1 MEIFAEILKGIFR
14 KGQERTPVQR
24 AILGALVIFVGFL
37 ITFSPLLIAFLSTPT
52 GGNMFSEGGGGGGAA
67 IWLMIFTLPFG
78 GLTALT
84 GVVMHFGGVISAL
97 KAQATDDQDES
108 ERNIVVANKAL
119 ALAVMG
125 PVALVTTFLV
135 FNLGG
140 LFSSQG
146 GDDLFRF
153 LRAFIILQI
162 LLGGYAIYLATKAR
176 DTKLTLILTAIV
188 LLTLFGY
195 LFLGSAFF
203 PYVFFQMLFGFL

>member
-1 MEIFAEILKGIFR
+1 VEIFADILKGIFR

-24 AILGALVIFVGFL
+24 AILGALVIFLSFL
-37 ITFSPLLIAFLSTPT
+37 ITFSPLLIAFLSTPP
-52 GGNMFSEGGGGGGAA
+52 GGNMFSEGGGGGGSA

-78 GLTALT
+78 GMTALT

-97 KAQATDDQDES
+97 RAKATDDQDES
-108 ERNIVVANKAL
+108 ERNKVVANKAL

-135 FNLGG
+135 LNLGG

-146 GDDLFRF
+146 SEGLFG
-153 LRAFIILQI
+153 ILALVVLQL
-162 LLGGYAIYLATKAR
+162 LLGGYAIYLATKSG
-176 DTKLTLILTAIV
+176 DTKLTLILTVIV

-195 LFLGSAFF
+195 LYLGSVFF
-203 PYVFFQMLFGFL
+203 PYVFFQMLFGIL

>member
-1 MEIFAEILKGIFR
+1 MEIFADILKGIFR

-24 AILGALVIFVGFL
+24 AILGALVIFLGFL
-37 ITFSPLLIAFLSTPT
+37 ITFSPLLIAFLSTPP

-67 IWLMIFTLPFG
+67 IWLMIFTLPIG
-78 GLTALT
+78 GMTALT

-97 KAQATDDQDES
+97 RAKATDDQDES

-140 LFSSQG
+140 LFSSQSSEGLSGILALVVLQLLIG
-146 GDDLFRF
+146 GR
-153 LRAFIILQI
+153 
-162 LLGGYAIYLATKAR
+162 AIYLSMQTKNSKF
-176 DTKLTLILTAIV
+176 TFVITSLV
-188 LLTLFGY
+188 SVVLFGY
-195 LFLGSAFF
+195 FYLALSYF
-203 PYVFFQMLFGFL
+203 PYMFFVIG

>member
-1 MEIFAEILKGIFR
+1 MEIFADILKGIFR

-24 AILGALVIFVGFL
+24 AILGALVIFLGFL
-37 ITFSPLLIAFLSTPT
+37 ITFSPLLIAFLSTPP

-67 IWLMIFTLPFG
+67 IWLMIFTLPVG

-84 GVVMHFGGVISAL
+84 GVVIHFAGVISAL
-97 KAQATDDQDES
+97 KAKATDDPDGS
-108 ERNIVVANKAL
+108 EQNKVVANKAL
-119 ALAVMG
+119 ALTVLG

-135 FNLGG
+135 LNLGG

-153 LRAFIILQI
+153 LRVVIILQL
-162 LLGGYAIYLATKAR
+162 LLGGYAIFLATKTGG
-176 DTKLTLILTAIV
+176 TKLTLIITVIV

-195 LFLGSAFF
+195 LCLGSVFF
-203 PYVFFQMLFGFL
+203 PYVFFQMLFGFI

>member
-1 MEIFAEILKGIFR
+1 VEILFVDILKGIFR
-14 KGQERTPVQR
+14 RGQKRTPVQR
-24 AILGALVIFVGFL
+24 AILGALVIFLGFL
-37 ITFSPLLIAFLSTPT
+37 ITFSPLLIAFLSTPP

-67 IWLMIFTLPFG
+67 IWLMIFTLPIG
-78 GLTALT
+78 GMTALT

-97 KAQATDDQDES
+97 RAKATDDQDES
-108 ERNIVVANKAL
+108 ERNKVVANKAL

-146 GDDLFRF
+146 SEGLFG
-153 LRAFIILQI
+153 ILSLVVLQL
-162 LLGGYAIYLATKAR
+162 LLGGYAIYLAKKSG
-176 DTKLTLILTAIV
+176 DTKLNLIFNGIV

-195 LFLGSAFF
+195 LYLGSAFF
-203 PYVFFQMLFGFL
+203 PYVFF

>member
-1 MEIFAEILKGIFR
+1 VEIFADILKGIFR
-14 KGQERTPVQR
+14 RGQERTPVQR
-24 AILGALVIFVGFL
+24 AILGALVIFLGFL
-37 ITFSPLLIAFLSTPT
+37 ITFSPLLIAFLSTPP

-78 GLTALT
+78 GITSLI

-97 KAQATDDQDES
+97 RAKATDDQDES

-146 GDDLFRF
+146 SEGLFG
-153 LRAFIILQI
+153 ILALVVLQ
-162 LLGGYAIYLATKAR
+162 LLIGGRAIYLTMQTKNSKF
-176 DTKLTLILTAIV
+176 TFVITSLVSVI
-188 LLTLFGY
+188 LFGY
-195 LFLGSAFF
+195 LYLALSYFSYLFF
-203 PYVFFQMLFGFL
+203 VIG

>member
-1 MEIFAEILKGIFR
+1 MEIFADILKGLFR
-14 KGQERTPVQR
+14 RGQERTPVQR
-24 AILGALVIFVGFL
+24 AILGALVIFLGFL
-37 ITFSPLLIAFLSTPT
+37 ITFSPLLIAFLSTPP
-52 GGNMFSEGGGGGGAA
+52 GGNMFSEGGGGGGSA

-78 GLTALT
+78 GMTALT

-97 KAQATDDQDES
+97 RAKATDDQDES
-108 ERNIVVANKAL
+108 ERNKVVANKAL

-146 GDDLFRF
+146 SEGLFG
-153 LRAFIILQI
+153 ILALVVLQL
-162 LLGGYAIYLATKAR
+162 LLGGYAIYLAKKSG
-176 DTKLTLILTAIV
+176 DTKLTLILTVIV

-195 LFLGSAFF
+195 LYLGSAFF
-203 PYVFFQMLFGFL
+203 PYVFF

>member
-1 MEIFAEILKGIFR
+1 MEIFADILKGIFR
-14 KGQERTPVQR
+14 KGQKRTPVQR
-24 AILGALVIFVGFL
+24 AILGALVIFLGFL
-37 ITFSPLLIAFLSTPT
+37 ITFSPLLIAFLSTPP

-67 IWLMIFTLPFG
+67 IWLMIFTLPIG
-78 GLTALT
+78 GMTALT

-97 KAQATDDQDES
+97 RAKATDDQDES
-108 ERNIVVANKAL
+108 ERNKVVANKAL

-146 GDDLFRF
+146 SEGLFG
-153 LRAFIILQI
+153 ILSLVVLQL
-162 LLGGYAIYLATKAR
+162 LLGGYAIYLAKKSG
-176 DTKLTLILTAIV
+176 DTKLTLILTVIV

-195 LFLGSAFF
+195 LYLGSAFF
-203 PYVFFQMLFGFL
+203 PYVFF

>member
-1 MEIFAEILKGIFR
+1 VEILFVDILKGIFR

-24 AILGALVIFVGFL
+24 AILGALVIFLGFL
-37 ITFSPLLIAFLSTPT
+37 ITFSPLLIAFLSTPP

-78 GLTALT
+78 GITSLI

-97 KAQATDDQDES
+97 KAKATDDQDDP
-108 ERNIVVANKAL
+108 ERNKVVANKAL

-146 GDDLFRF
+146 SEGLFGF
-153 LRAFIILQI
+153 LALFIVLQ
-162 LLGGYAIYLATKAR
+162 LLIGGRAIYLTMQTKNSKF
-176 DTKLTLILTAIV
+176 TFVITSLVSVI
-188 LLTLFGY
+188 LFGY
-195 LFLGSAFF
+195 LYLALSYF
-203 PYVFFQMLFGFL
+203 PYMFFVIG